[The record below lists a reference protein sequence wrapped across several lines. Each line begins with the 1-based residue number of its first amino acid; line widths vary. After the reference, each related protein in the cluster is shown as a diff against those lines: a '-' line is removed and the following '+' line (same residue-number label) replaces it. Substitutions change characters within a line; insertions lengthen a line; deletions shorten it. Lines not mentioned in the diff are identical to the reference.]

1 MGSWKWLW
9 GALVVPL
16 WEGSLH
22 GVKCSFTSSA
32 LLGCSAISSPASSP
46 YAAPPPIR
54 LWRYGVFCAPG
65 HSQLWTGSALMVH
78 EMDVVAFLLLHQD
91 PSAGGADQPVLCRHG
106 RSRDSKW
113 ASFQVRMY
121 LFLKVGFYYS
131 KAVISI
137 CLVYYTP
144 LLKYLA
150 RHSFCLLTGVFTL

>member
-1 MGSWKWLW
+1 MTVRSACSTIVGRESSWGQMFIHILCSSRLFGNIKSCFLSLC
-9 GALVVPL
+9 GA
-16 WEGSLH
+16 
-22 GVKCSFTSSA
+22 
-32 LLGCSAISSPASSP
+32 
-46 YAAPPPIR
+46 PPIR